1 MQKPILSKS
10 TFIRGLQCEKSLY
23 LYKHHYN
30 LKDETPAQLQAIFNQ
45 GNNVGILAQELFPNG
60 VDASPPNHFKM
71 QESVFKTQDFI
82 ANGETII
89 YEATFQFNGV
99 LAALDI
105 LVKHEDGWKAYE
117 VKSSTSV
124 SDTYVIDA
132 AIQFYTIVNSGIDL
146 KDISIVHINNQY
158 VKNGEI
164 DIQQLFTIESVYDR
178 VLEVIPNIPNQVE
191 NLKQVIKQESI
202 PNIDIGEHCNTP
214 YSCDFKGHCWKHIP
228 ENSIFD
234 ISNLWASKKFQ
245 LYDKG
250 ITTFNQIDLDN
261 NSLNANQQLQ
271 VTSELNNT
279 TYIDRD
285 KIATF
290 IKDLS
295 YPLYFLDFE
304 TMGSAIPIYD
314 STRPY
319 QQFVFQYS
327 LHVQLKVNDEVT
339 HLEYLA
345 ETTTNEDPR
354 IGFVKQL
361 INDCGTTGDILVY
374 NIGFERGKLNDLIDF
389 FPQHTNELNN
399 IINRLKDL
407 MIPFQKRWYYTPEM
421 KGSYSIK
428 YVLPAL
434 VPELSYQDL
443 EIKEGGTASTVFAQM
458 ASGQFP
464 GDYEKTRTDLLEYC
478 KLDTYAMVKIYEVLK
493 TILSTKIQ

>member
-23 LYKHHYN
+23 LYKHHYK

-45 GNNVGILAQELFPNG
+45 GTNVGLLAQDLFPNG
-60 VDASPPNHFKM
+60 MDASPPDHFKM

-89 YEATFQFNGV
+89 YEATFQYNGV

-105 LVKHEDGWKAYE
+105 LVKEADGWKAYE

-124 SDTYVIDA
+124 SDTYIYDA
-132 AIQFYTIVNSGIDL
+132 AIQYYTIVNSGIDL
-146 KDISIVHINNQY
+146 KDISIVYINNQY
-158 VKNGEI
+158 VKNGHI
-164 DIQQLFTIESVYDR
+164 SINDLFTIESVFER
-178 VLEVIPNIPNQVE
+178 VQEILPNIPNQIE
-191 NLKQVIKQESI
+191 NLKRVIKQEEI
-202 PNIDIGEHCNTP
+202 PSIDIGAHCDSP

-228 ENSIFD
+228 EYSIFD

-245 LYDKG
+245 LYEKG
-250 ITTFNQIDLDN
+250 ITTFDQIDLDN
-261 NSLNANQQLQ
+261 NPLNSNQLLQ

-279 TYIDRD
+279 KHIDKKNISAFLNDLTYPI
-285 KIATF
+285 
-290 IKDLS
+290 
-295 YPLYFLDFE
+295 YFLDFE
-304 TMGSAIPIYD
+304 TMGSAIPVYD
-314 STRPY
+314 NTRPY

-327 LHVQLKVNDEVT
+327 LHILPEEDGVLK
-339 HLEYLA
+339 HYEYLA
-345 ETTTNEDPR
+345 ETTTNTDPR

-361 INDCGTTGDILVY
+361 ITDCGTSGDILVY
-374 NIGFERGKLNDLIDF
+374 NIGFERGKLNDLIEL
-389 FPQHTNELNN
+389 FPQYTNEINN

-443 EIKEGGTASTVFAQM
+443 EIKEGGTASNIFAEM
-458 ASGQFP
+458 VSGTFT
-464 GDYEKTRTDLLEYC
+464 GDYEKTRKDLLEYC
-478 KLDTYAMVKIYEVLK
+478 KLDTYAMVKIYEVL
-493 TILSTKIQ
+493 TKVSQD

>member
-30 LKDETPAQLQAIFNQ
+30 LKDETPVQLQAIFNQ
-45 GNNVGILAQELFPNG
+45 GTNIGVLAQGLFPNG
-60 VDASPPNHFKM
+60 MDASPPNHFKM

-82 ANGETII
+82 ANGKTII
-89 YEATFQFNGV
+89 YEATFQYNGV

-105 LVKHEDGWKAYE
+105 LVKEADGWKAYE

-124 SDTYVIDA
+124 SDTYVFDA
-132 AIQFYTIVNSGIDL
+132 AIQYYTIVNSGIDL
-146 KDISIVHINNQY
+146 KDVSIVYINNQY
-158 VKNGEI
+158 VKKG
-164 DIQQLFTIESVYDR
+164 DINIQELFSIESVYDR
-178 VLEVIPNIPNQVE
+178 VLEVVPNIPNQIE
-191 NLKQVIKQESI
+191 NLKQVVKQVSV
-202 PNIDIGEHCNTP
+202 PNIDIGAHCDNP

-228 ENSIFD
+228 DYSIFD

-250 ITTFNQIDLDN
+250 ITRLDQIDLEN
-261 NSLNANQQLQ
+261 NPLNTNQLLQ

-279 TYIDRD
+279 TQID
-285 KIATF
+285 KKNISAF
-290 IKDLS
+290 INDLN

-314 STRPY
+314 NTRPY

-327 LHVQLKVNDEVT
+327 LHVQHKKDDEVE
-339 HLEYLA
+339 HFEYLA
-345 ETTTNEDPR
+345 ETATNEDPR
-354 IGFVKQL
+354 IGFVKQI
-361 INDCGTTGDILVY
+361 INDCGTSGDILVY
-374 NIGFERGKLNDLIDF
+374 NIGFERSKLNDLITL
-389 FPQHTNELNN
+389 FPEHANEINN

-407 MIPFQKRWYYTPEM
+407 MIPFQKRWYYTPKM

-434 VPELSYQDL
+434 VTELSYEDL

-458 ASGQFP
+458 ASGEFT
-464 GDYEKTRTDLLEYC
+464 GDYEKTRKDLLEYC
-478 KLDTYAMVKIYEVLK
+478 KLDTYAMVKIYEVL
-493 TILSTKIQ
+493 TKVSQV